1 MHRLNIKQVGGVTD
15 AGCAQGMAGASILQ
29 TGREGGAVKCLRV
42 KDMEHE
48 QLKQSKRIEMD
59 KAVILVAA

>member
-1 MHRLNIKQVGGVTD
+1 
-15 AGCAQGMAGASILQ
+15 MAGASILQ